1 MECLYEKHAKRS
13 ATQFF
18 NDGDTNENGISK
30 YVIENKKSGCL
41 IGYPTNNSELY
52 SAFRYLEK
60 NIDTAS
66 KEARQAFISNYYY
79 KNFCNTAKAIFEDD
93 KLIVKEG

>member
-1 MECLYEKHAKRS
+1 MVY
-13 ATQFF
+13 Q
-18 NDGDTNENGISK
+18 K
-30 YVIENKKSGCL
+30 YVIENRKSGCL
-41 IGYPTNNSELY
+41 IGSPTNNSELY

-79 KNFCNTAKAIFEDD
+79 KKFLAIQPKSGYFR
-93 KLIVKEG
+93 KMIN